1 MNRHK
6 KELALFNLGKSL
18 VELLGEEQA
27 IADLELL
34 FKRHPEMFKDI
45 KEVSKIIEEV
55 VKEPDLIMKNPKAK
69 NNNDYI
75 VAKKE
80 ISVQEKKMADIGI
93 RSDDG
98 TNIIF
103 HANKQNKRNFKRLL
117 NKVAD
122 GGAVLSLH
130 TPSQAWM
137 GGNDKSSGVNTLSS
151 TNENILT
158 KSTYQSQAAQGEK
171 AMDMLRQEHEENSN
185 KQNKANKLRNKL

>member
-1 MNRHK
+1 
-6 KELALFNLGKSL
+6 
-18 VELLGEEQA
+18 
-27 IADLELL
+27 
-34 FKRHPEMFKDI
+34 MFKDI

-93 RSDDG
+93 RNDDG
-98 TNIIF
+98 ISIIF
-103 HANKQNKRNFKRLL
+103 QANKQNKRNFKRLL

-137 GGNDKSSGVNTLSS
+137 GGNDKSSGANALSS

-158 KSTYQSQAAQGEK
+158 NSKNESQAKSRE
-171 AMDMLRQEHEENSN
+171 QELDEFRAKLKEVSKKIKDN
-185 KQNKANKLRNKL
+185 KKTKNLNKDIEI

>member
-1 MNRHK
+1 
-6 KELALFNLGKSL
+6 
-18 VELLGEEQA
+18 
-27 IADLELL
+27 
-34 FKRHPEMFKDI
+34 MFKDI

-93 RSDDG
+93 RNDDG

-103 HANKQNKRNFKRLL
+103 HANKQDKRNFKRLL

-151 TNENILT
+151 TDENILT
-158 KSTYQSQAAQGEK
+158 NSKNESQAKSREQELDEFRAKLKEVSKKIKDDEK
-171 AMDMLRQEHEENSN
+171 TKNLN
-185 KQNKANKLRNKL
+185 KDIEIWLKDIV